1 MRHLALGFETSKRQ
15 KHSHFYSRYTVGFW
29 STLNWRTQVASASP
43 TTREVQFDLP
53 KSKTNHS
60 DLRALVANIDLVD
73 VPVPRVASFIAAGW
87 RPSQPPR
94 RYGVR
99 MAPVHLLPAR
109 IMVTDHAGFNRCL
122 SWATLPGSTLSI
134 PRQAQNLTIT
144 VFLTEF
150 VLSIP
155 CEAPDVRFSWTEHL
169 KTSLSCKDLCE
180 DDADC
185 LSSFTAGK
193 NGCFF
198 AKHHHSFHERSCGS
212 AELVTLGGPKA
223 MNSHALLS
231 RLNGCIGNG
240 RSCGT
245 AVIKNVSTL
254 SFEPVLPDWQAD
266 GQGTLDF
273 SLALTTG
280 GTETV
285 SQVAKVSLRQ
295 GLPFASDVLVH
306 LEAQTL
312 ENTSKTIPA
321 YGNVSSAGDI
331 TITVTQYDPL
341 ELQMGRIMRMTLA
354 PVLPDRLFQVIWLT
368 EQPSAVSAPH
378 FQRCE
383 ESSLLRT
390 RLKACNGSSDWL
402 VEPFTTSVSR
412 FFPGEER
419 SNIQFVVETK
429 DADEHKLW
437 PEKLVFSVSVRF
449 VAVDAPAAW
458 SAEKGCSVV
467 QAWDQQEVFEAFIK
481 SPDAF
486 CRILDQGCHD
496 RSKFAGIEKN
506 IRKAFSAYFVR
517 DFNRFRLVTFEQ
529 QVQGYVCAYEYG
541 AMGPDENRTF
551 QSTRAWTY
559 VPNEGLGGF
568 ESWDA
573 PKSKFNYLRVDDFN
587 GYVYNVPII
596 PLPIFLQSIARMSTS
611 RPSALNFLSALCQA
625 TMRKYNRSEVIE
637 DGVFSWIEASVDT
650 GNMNVTSVVL
660 QCLDRLKGGRFG
672 GNQAKRLARAVWSQ
686 TSRRAAEGAPMPF
699 ELARLVSSWRDV
711 EVLKEVVSLLVQNQR
726 GKWFPQLLAAFGGS
740 SALQQWDSWDVS
752 IQESALLGELAAVL
766 QCTRELKRLSVH
778 ASASVKA
785 LPLYMMRTG
794 GLVQAFRGLNN
805 LKFLNFGPM
814 LGETTGSFTEAISHL
829 PLVKL
834 VVRGMRL
841 SECGPLAGMQLQIV
855 CLQSWKESDFQLSAE
870 AYSSNLH
877 WTRLH
882 LQLMGS
888 LSLADTA
895 ALLHRLVKLELLT
908 IEIHEV
914 PTRDE
919 WKDFLGAVRGMPS
932 LKELLIRGNN
942 GQPCLPSDK
951 KEVAPEFERL
961 PQSMTTIMFDQCLDR
976 NKACGIL
983 KHHLPEQI
991 QCKESGFKFCD
1002 HPTANLWEN
1011 QNMSIWDSLSI
1022 DDGEWWYTSRTGQAG
1037 GGSSKREEKYK
1048 PKKDFAYKLVCDNLD
1063 CFNLFLMTR
1072 TKLASV
1078 GFVAERNCMR
1088 QQVLDSAKSLPNCGR
1103 SDPQRHATLP
1113 SHEIIHISTL
1123 CYKLLRRT
1131 TKYYEVLL
1139 RTTNYYQSATPYYKA
1154 LLQYYKVLQST
1165 TPVLFCTTLYYKV
1178 LLRYYSVLQS
1188 TTPYYPVLQCTTPV
1202 LLCATKWLLK
1212 YYSVL
1217 LRYYSVLLHT
1227 TLYFKVLLQYYAFC
1241 IENYNMS
1248 RSGYLPKF
1256 HHMLRLHETW
1266 HCNIKCCAC
1275 HEKWCSNVAKYCTCH
1290 VKVTFM
1296 IDPRYIWNVIYIA
1309 RSNRCRPKY
1318 CAYKTWL
1325 SSLIRVTHETSLTMR
1340 GATWLTLQ
1348 PHQILRLPRKMTRMI
1363 DAGRIWNNAQSNR
1376 HHPPISPNT
1385 APATQNCT
1393 PKST

>member
-1 MRHLALGFETSKRQ
+1 MNRRA
-15 KHSHFYSRYTVGFW
+15 
-29 STLNWRTQVASASP
+29 QVASASP

-53 KSKTNHS
+53 KSKTKHS

-99 MAPVHLLPAR
+99 LAPVHLLPAR
-109 IMVTDHAGFNRCL
+109 VMFTDHAGFNRCL
-122 SWATLPGSTLSI
+122 SWATLPGTTLSI

-155 CEAPDVRFSWTEHL
+155 CEAPDVRFSWTEYL

-240 RSCGT
+240 RSCGA

-273 SLALTTG
+273 SLALSTG

-354 PVLPDRLFQVIWLT
+354 PVLPDRQFQVIWLT

-486 CRILDQGCHD
+486 CRVLDQGCHD

-541 AMGPDENRTF
+541 AMGSDENRTF
-551 QSTRAWTY
+551 RSTQAWTY

-596 PLPIFLQSIARMSTS
+596 PLPIFLESIARMSTS
-611 RPSALNFLSALCQA
+611 RPSALNFLSDLCQL
-625 TMRKYNRSEVIE
+625 TMRKYNRSEVLE

-660 QCLDRLKGGRFG
+660 QCLDRLKGARFG
-672 GNQAKRLARAVWSQ
+672 GNQAKRLAKAVWSQ
-686 TSRRAAEGAPMPF
+686 TSRWAAEGEPMPF
-699 ELARLVSSWRDV
+699 ELARLVSS
-711 EVLKEVVSLLVQNQR
+711 
-726 GKWFPQLLAAFGGS
+726 
-740 SALQQWDSWDVS
+740 
-752 IQESALLGELAAVL
+752 
-766 QCTRELKRLSVH
+766 
-778 ASASVKA
+778 
-785 LPLYMMRTG
+785 
-794 GLVQAFRGLNN
+794 
-805 LKFLNFGPM
+805 
-814 LGETTGSFTEAISHL
+814 
-829 PLVKL
+829 
-834 VVRGMRL
+834 
-841 SECGPLAGMQLQIV
+841 
-855 CLQSWKESDFQLSAE
+855 
-870 AYSSNLH
+870 
-877 WTRLH
+877 
-882 LQLMGS
+882 
-888 LSLADTA
+888 
-895 ALLHRLVKLELLT
+895 
-908 IEIHEV
+908 
-914 PTRDE
+914 
-919 WKDFLGAVRGMPS
+919 
-932 LKELLIRGNN
+932 
-942 GQPCLPSDK
+942 
-951 KEVAPEFERL
+951 
-961 PQSMTTIMFDQCLDR
+961 
-976 NKACGIL
+976 
-983 KHHLPEQI
+983 
-991 QCKESGFKFCD
+991 
-1002 HPTANLWEN
+1002 
-1011 QNMSIWDSLSI
+1011 
-1022 DDGEWWYTSRTGQAG
+1022 
-1037 GGSSKREEKYK
+1037 
-1048 PKKDFAYKLVCDNLD
+1048 
-1063 CFNLFLMTR
+1063 
-1072 TKLASV
+1072 
-1078 GFVAERNCMR
+1078 
-1088 QQVLDSAKSLPNCGR
+1088 
-1103 SDPQRHATLP
+1103 
-1113 SHEIIHISTL
+1113 
-1123 CYKLLRRT
+1123 
-1131 TKYYEVLL
+1131 
-1139 RTTNYYQSATPYYKA
+1139 
-1154 LLQYYKVLQST
+1154 
-1165 TPVLFCTTLYYKV
+1165 
-1178 LLRYYSVLQS
+1178 
-1188 TTPYYPVLQCTTPV
+1188 
-1202 LLCATKWLLK
+1202 
-1212 YYSVL
+1212 
-1217 LRYYSVLLHT
+1217 
-1227 TLYFKVLLQYYAFC
+1227 
-1241 IENYNMS
+1241 
-1248 RSGYLPKF
+1248 
-1256 HHMLRLHETW
+1256 
-1266 HCNIKCCAC
+1266 
-1275 HEKWCSNVAKYCTCH
+1275 
-1290 VKVTFM
+1290 
-1296 IDPRYIWNVIYIA
+1296 
-1309 RSNRCRPKY
+1309 
-1318 CAYKTWL
+1318 
-1325 SSLIRVTHETSLTMR
+1325 
-1340 GATWLTLQ
+1340 
-1348 PHQILRLPRKMTRMI
+1348 
-1363 DAGRIWNNAQSNR
+1363 
-1376 HHPPISPNT
+1376 
-1385 APATQNCT
+1385 
-1393 PKST
+1393 